1 MNRNKK
7 IALIGGITIVG
18 VITYVL
24 INRARKQKEVD
35 LILKYLGQTPNLKDA
50 EANINALKE
59 MSADFNSVPA
69 DKKKKALADLQKL
82 GANGL
87 TKIATDMYN
96 SMQGAGTNTDMFFKA
111 LNQIPSLFIFKNVEL
126 VYNKNFKS
134 DLLKDI
140 EGEAKLGGLYP
151 ANLLT
156 DPLGI
161 LKGQQNTVKQ
171 IIFAKP
177 MY

>member
-59 MSADFNSVPA
+59 MSADANSVPA
-69 DKKKKALADLQKL
+69 DKKAKALADLKKL
-82 GANGL
+82 GSAGL
-87 TKIATDMYN
+87 QKIAKDMYD

-111 LNQIPSLFIFKNVEL
+111 LNQIPSLFIFKQVETI
-126 VYNKNFKS
+126 YNKSYKS

-151 ANLLT
+151 SNVLT
-156 DPLGI
+156 DPMGI
-161 LKGQQNTVKQ
+161 LKGQQNSVKQ
-171 IIFAKP
+171 IIFSKP